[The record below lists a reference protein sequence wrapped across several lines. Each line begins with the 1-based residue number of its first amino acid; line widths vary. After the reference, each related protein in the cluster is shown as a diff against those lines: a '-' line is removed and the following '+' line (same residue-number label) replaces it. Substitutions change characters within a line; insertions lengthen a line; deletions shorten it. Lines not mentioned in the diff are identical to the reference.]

1 MAMEIVQ
8 PLLKLA
14 PAFVKENLQLILFI
28 AVLTYV
34 LFMVHW
40 VATTDWESKFN
51 WFSLII
57 ASTGLLYL
65 HYSHAIFVHQYEL
78 VFVCLWGTL
87 WFYHF
92 STWNNNYE
100 KVREEL
106 NARSVVASLR
116 QFEGS
121 MFRFLITLPRTKNSA
136 NQWETPPFRNAIHVM
151 LVFLYGAL
159 LSLHTVP
166 FFAPIAYCSGD
177 ISPLCCRYNYV
188 VDGFD
193 TQSVSKDFCSGPVRI
208 AFSGSW
214 STGKTTIINAL
225 LGHNYSTSQIA
236 PAPTTDKFVCL
247 TMGAPYSG
255 PVQSDDYERRK
266 DCEMMSHINDVTH
279 KVCEKTLPNVLDVA
293 DVNTE
298 FRGFSF
304 FDMPGWQTE
313 YGQDCTYKT
322 FYQQL
327 IEKMDFVYVVWDVN
341 HGKIEDEFARLFQ
354 SKARGTSYEVVYN
367 RFQAGT
373 TDMAFLNQQYA
384 KMSNGQEILSEMY
397 TIKIHE
403 HMDPAFQDDIL
414 HLRAKIQ
421 SVNQTVHDNRKKLMK
436 ENLLSYRCKVTG
448 LLSLRKLKIGDR
460 LINEEL
466 NVHVEPKKS
475 WLKQIG
481 IEL

>member
-1 MAMEIVQ
+1 MQ
-8 PLLKLA
+8 LSYPLSQLT
-14 PAFVKENLQLILFI
+14 PAFVQENIQLILFF

-34 LFMVHW
+34 LFLVHW
-40 VATTDWESKFN
+40 IVSTDWEAKLN
-51 WFSLII
+51 WFSLIV

-65 HYSHAIFVHQYEL
+65 HYSNALFVQQYEL
-78 VFVCLWGTL
+78 LFVVLWGTS

-92 STWNNNYE
+92 STWNNNYK
-100 KVREEL
+100 KVCQEL
-106 NARSVVASLR
+106 NERSVMASLR
-116 QFEGS
+116 PFQGS
-121 MFRFLITLPRTKNSA
+121 ILRFFITVPRTKNPS
-136 NQWETPPFRNAIHVM
+136 NQWESPPFRNAIHIT
-151 LVFLYGAL
+151 LIILYSTL

-166 FFAPIAYCSGD
+166 FLSPLTYCSGD

-188 VDGFD
+188 IEGFD
-193 TQSVSKDFCSGPVRI
+193 TQSVSKNFCSGPVRI
-208 AFSGSW
+208 AFAGSW

-255 PVQSDDYERRK
+255 PVQSDDYESRK
-266 DCEMMSHINDVTH
+266 DCEMMGHMNDVTH
-279 KVCEKTLPNVLDVA
+279 KVCGKTLPNVLDVA

-298 FRGFSF
+298 FQGFAF
-304 FDMPGWQTE
+304 FDMPGWQNE
-313 YGQDCTYKT
+313 YGQDCTYRT

-327 IEKMDFVYVVWDVN
+327 IEKMDFVYVVWDLN
-341 HGKIEDEFARLFQ
+341 HGKIEEEFAEFFQ
-354 SKARGTSYEVVYN
+354 GKARGTNFEVVYN
-367 RFQAGT
+367 RFESST

-384 KMSNGQEILSEMY
+384 KMSNGQELLSEMY

-403 HMDPAFQDDIL
+403 KTDPGFHDDIL

-436 ENLLSYRCKVTG
+436 DNLLTHQSKMTG
-448 LLSLRKLKIGDR
+448 LLALRKLKIIDR
-460 LINEEL
+460 LVKEDL
-466 NVHVEPKKS
+466 NVHSEPKRS
-475 WLKQIG
+475 WFRQLG